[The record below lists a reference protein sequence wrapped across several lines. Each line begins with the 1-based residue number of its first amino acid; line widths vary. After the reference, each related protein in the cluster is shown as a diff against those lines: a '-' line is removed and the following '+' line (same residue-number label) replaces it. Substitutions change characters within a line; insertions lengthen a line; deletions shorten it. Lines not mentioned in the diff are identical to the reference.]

1 MNDLLSAWKC
11 KVYSAISA
19 EQAIEIYLQHEEAI
33 DIVLVDY
40 QLATE
45 NTTNVQPTEQAFKPM
60 QNNSERHDIANFNG
74 IELIKYLRAKS
85 HYPLPAILITATT
98 DESVLAQAQQADIGY
113 LRKIVKPISLRA
125 LMSSLL
131 TKELERNYIPDN
143 FKL

>member
-1 MNDLLSAWKC
+1 
-11 KVYSAISA
+11 
-19 EQAIEIYLQHEEAI
+19 
-33 DIVLVDY
+33 
-40 QLATE
+40 
-45 NTTNVQPTEQAFKPM
+45 M